1 MAYIAPNTEIRL
13 LKNVPLSKDYENTIL
28 FSTAAAQAAYF
39 MGKTAHTLDAQSYQ
53 RVTPNYIM
61 LEVRYD
67 QAVKCNYIM
76 YRNTSYYN
84 KWFYAFIDQVEYV
97 NNKTSKITFSL
108 DLLQTWHFD
117 YELTDCFIERNHT
130 AVDTIKSSLTAEPVQ
145 IGEYVDNSVD
155 KYLNDD
161 FKIIVATV
169 DVDQQ
174 DRQGYN
180 VPIVDVMDPSNVT
193 YSQRATRG
201 HVYQQIYSGLTL
213 VAFNANDTSN
223 IDGYIGKIIQDG
235 RAESIVNIYMIP
247 GDAFTFAIPDSGF
260 YLPDGEVTT
269 GRDRQIAG
277 INSIGQ
283 NPDSLNGYVP
293 KNKKLYTYP
302 YNYLELSNG
311 SGGNIALRYEMFSDP
326 TLLDFSCKFNIQP
339 PVSAVIAPK
348 NYNGLFESQT
358 GIINNDYQLAL
369 ADYPVC
375 SWNVDTYS
383 AWSAQ
388 NSINMASNLI
398 GGTGASA
405 ILNATQGGALAGV
418 ATAVTGG
425 IGYLIN
431 QALQAHRAMRA
442 ADTVHGSTQTG
453 NGAIAQKRQNIFIKR
468 KSMQAQFAKIA
479 DDYFTMYGYSVNNIC
494 DVSNDD
500 PRDHRPHFTYI
511 KTIGCDISGELPA
524 EDMRQIN
531 KLYDGGIRFWK
542 NPAEI
547 GDYSVDNAPAP
558 TP

>member
-28 FSTAAAQAAYF
+28 FQTAAAQAAYF

-84 KWFYAFIDQVEYV
+84 KWFFAFIDQVEYV

-117 YELTDCFIERNHT
+117 YELSDCFIERNHT
-130 AVDTIKSSLTAEPVQ
+130 AIDSLRASLTAEPVQ

-155 KYLNDD
+155 RYLTDD

-174 DRQGYN
+174 DQQGYN
-180 VPIVDVMDPSNVT
+180 VPIVDVLDPDNVT

-213 VAFNANDTSN
+213 VAFNADNTSN

-235 RAESIVNIYMIP
+235 RADSIVNIYMIP
-247 GDAFTFAIPDSGF
+247 GAALPFTIPDSGF
-260 YLPDGEVTT
+260 YLPNGNVTT
-269 GRDRQIAG
+269 GVDRLLPG
-277 INSIGQ
+277 ITTIGQ

-302 YNYLELSNG
+302 YNYMELSNG
-311 SGGNIALRYEMFSDP
+311 SGGNIALRYEMFADS
-326 TLLDFSCKFNIQP
+326 TQVEFSAKINIQT
-339 PVSAVIAPK
+339 PVSVVIAPK
-348 NYNGLFESQT
+348 NYNGLGDSQNK
-358 GIINNDYQLAL
+358 IINNDFQLAL
-369 ADYPVC
+369 GDYPLC

-398 GGTGASA
+398 GGMGASS

-418 ATAVTGG
+418 ATAITGG

-431 QALQAHRAMRA
+431 QALQAHKAMRA

-453 NGAIAQKRQNIFIKR
+453 NGAIAQERQNIFIKR
-468 KSMQAQFAKIA
+468 KSIQAQFAKIA

-547 GDYSVDNAPAP
+547 GDYSVDNAPV
-558 TP
+558 